1 MKLLVTG
8 GLGFIGS
15 NLIRHMLTEYDD
27 IQVTNLDKQNFA
39 TWLINNL
46 NQGKEIKVLTD
57 RYVSPTLNTNLAE
70 MLLEIAERK
79 ITGILHTAGATRA
92 SRHEFALKLAEAFN

>member
-70 MLLEIAERK
+70 MLLEIGEKDHRNPTHSRSNQSQQTRIRTK
-79 ITGILHTAGATRA
+79 AGR
-92 SRHEFALKLAEAFN
+92 SL